1 MIREAAL
8 ADLAA
13 LTDLESACFAGDAWS
28 PALIES
34 ELLGETRSVL
44 LASGETGVIGYCSM
58 RIVDG
63 VADPQR
69 IAVRPAA
76 RRQGL
81 GRELLEELFGRA
93 TGRGAT
99 RMLLEVAASNEAAI
113 GLYESFSFEPISRRH
128 DYYADGTDAVVMER
142 TLGEWS

>member
-8 ADLAA
+8 ADLAV
-13 LTDLESACFAGDAWS
+13 LTDLESACLAGDAWS

-44 LASGETGVIGYCSM
+44 LASDETGVVGYCSM

-63 VADPQR
+63 VADLQR

-81 GRELLEELFGRA
+81 GRELLEELFDRA
-93 TGRGAT
+93 AGLGAT

-113 GLYESFSFEPISRRH
+113 GLYESFGFEPISRRH

-142 TLGEWS
+142 ALGEWS

>member
-44 LASGETGVIGYCSM
+44 LACDETGVIGYCSM

-63 VADPQR
+63 VADLQR
-69 IAVRPAA
+69 IAVQPAA

-81 GRELLEELFGRA
+81 GRELVGELVGRA
-93 TGRGAT
+93 AGLGAT

-113 GLYESFSFEPISRRH
+113 GLYESFGFEPISRRH
-128 DYYADGTDAVVMER
+128 DYYPDGADAVVMER
-142 TLGEWS
+142 ALGEWG